1 MDKEIFYTTGELA
14 EIAGITYKSIRIYVE
29 KGLLTPD
36 KITESGYKLFSRRSV
51 EKLQRILMF
60 KYLDFTLEEIGQMLE
75 YENIQESLGKQLEL
89 IELKITHLNQIKK
102 AVEDMQSL
110 SDEKNWDKM
119 LDIMKLTSQRE
130 EVIKQY
136 IKSDNLEKRINI
148 HEYSTSDVN
157 WHDYLLDKC
166 DIKEGMSI
174 LDIGCGNGLLWYR
187 ERNLLPDT
195 INIYLVDNSKAML
208 DSAKQIHFSE
218 KDFYT
223 DKNIKFHYHICDA
236 SNINKLSEINSK
248 KFHRI
253 MANHMLYHI
262 DDSDRKLLLG
272 YVNAMLTDDGKFIA
286 STIGKNHMK
295 EIFELA
301 YEYDKNVKA
310 PEWFSRGFILEN
322 GKEQLDDF
330 FSNVTMFYHDN
341 NLLIPDWRVIYDYLC
356 SLPGIEKVMRKNK
369 EASVKFLKDRV
380 TESKPFFIRKSTG
393 VFVAKK
399 NFEG

>member
-187 ERNLLPDT
+187 ERNLLPDN

>member
-1 MDKEIFYTTGELA
+1 
-14 EIAGITYKSIRIYVE
+14 
-29 KGLLTPD
+29 
-36 KITESGYKLFSRRSV
+36 
-51 EKLQRILMF
+51 MF

-119 LDIMKLTSQRE
+119 LGIMKLTSQRE

-148 HEYSTSDVN
+148 HEYSTFDVN
-157 WHDYLLDKC
+157 WHNYLFDKC
-166 DIKEGMSI
+166 DIKEGMNI

-187 ERNLLPDT
+187 ERNLLPDN
-195 INIYLVDNSKAML
+195 INIHLVDNSKAML

-223 DKNIKFHYHICDA
+223 DKSIKFHYHICDA
-236 SNINKLSEINSK
+236 SNINELSEINSK

-262 DDSDRKLLLG
+262 DDSNRKLLLG
-272 YVNAMLTDDGKFIA
+272 SVNVMLTDDGKFIA

-322 GKEQLDDF
+322 GKEQLDEF
-330 FSNVTMFYHDN
+330 FSDVTMFYHDN
-341 NLLIPDWRVIYDYLC
+341 NLLIPDWRAIYDYLC
-356 SLPGIEKVMRKNK
+356 SLPEIEKVMRKNK

-380 TESKPFFIRKSTG
+380 TESKPFFISKSTG
-393 VFVAKK
+393 VFVAQKK
-399 NFEG
+399 L